1 MKVESR
7 SSPAGNSGIG
17 LATAKEFVSE
27 GAFVYITG
35 RRTAELES
43 AVKELGP
50 NAAGIAGDVA
60 KLSDLDRVFERIKS
74 EKNRLDILF
83 VNAGMAKYAPLGE
96 ITEDLFDSIFA
107 VNVKAVLF
115 TVQKASH

>member
-1 MKVESR
+1 MRKLEGRV
-7 SSPAGNSGIG
+7 ALITGGNSGIG

-27 GAFVYITG
+27 GAFVFITG

-60 KLSDLDRVFERIKS
+60 KLSDLDRMFERIKD

-83 VNAGMAKYAPLGE
+83 ANAGMAKYIRSANSPQ
-96 ITEDLFDSIFA
+96 TCSIRSS
-107 VNVKAVLF
+107 
-115 TVQKASH
+115 TST